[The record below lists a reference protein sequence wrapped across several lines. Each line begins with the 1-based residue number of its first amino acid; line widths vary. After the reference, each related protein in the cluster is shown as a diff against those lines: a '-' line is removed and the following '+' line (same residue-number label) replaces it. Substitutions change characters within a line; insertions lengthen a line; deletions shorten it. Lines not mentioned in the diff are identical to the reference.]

1 MKPLSPP
8 SPVKI
13 SISELYRGILIKTPS
28 FPEKASRGNSSS
40 SQLFVDRLKPLHVVF
55 SAGYRHHFG
64 HPHRD
69 VLSRYKK
76 SGAKLWNTAL
86 DGGITF
92 EWNANGDVVIET
104 ARESGAKYWW
114 R

>member
-1 MKPLSPP
+1 MK
-8 SPVKI
+8 
-13 SISELYRGILIKTPS
+13 
-28 FPEKASRGNSSS
+28 
-40 SQLFVDRLKPLHVVF
+40 
-55 SAGYRHHFG
+55 
-64 HPHRD
+64 
-69 VLSRYKK
+69 
-76 SGAKLWNTAL
+76 AKLWNTAL